1 MIESIPVQEI
11 DAFMSL
17 LPGGEYGGMTSGQPA
32 VTNDK
37 ETVIVLGYSSTWKEA
52 KDFKDKDQSDCQK
65 MLQKISIT
73 PAFISK
79 DQQAITLYYNE
90 EQKDKQELMV
100 LSPSKLSPIS
110 YLSSKD
116 GLKIAQNS
124 PLLDINI
131 VKALIGLLKG
141 ENHEESGLSKAQISV
156 NQFK

>member
-1 MIESIPVQEI
+1 M
-11 DAFMSL
+11 
-17 LPGGEYGGMTSGQPA
+17 
-32 VTNDK
+32 
-37 ETVIVLGYSSTWKEA
+37 
-52 KDFKDKDQSDCQK
+52 
-65 MLQKISIT
+65 
-73 PAFISK
+73 
-79 DQQAITLYYNE
+79 YYNE

-141 ENHEESGLSKAQISV
+141 ENHEESGLSKA
-156 NQFK
+156 